1 MLQQTCGSDHLP
13 IIIKLGVRYNTT
25 GSSGIPRWKLGKA
38 DWDKFKTLCSTKL
51 KLNKDAESINEIAS
65 DFTKILQNICEE
77 TIPKTKPKCS
87 KIKPPWRNQDCAI
100 AIKKREKARK
110 KYLRTRTQ
118 QDKQHYNMLKT
129 ESKTTLKKAQKDC
142 WEDFISK
149 LNHKT
154 SSKEVWDMIRKFR
167 GKRSEPITC
176 LKTNDQIITND
187 RDKAQLL
194 AQHYADTSK
203 SENYDPKFQNIK
215 KIQDNIYKEAKP
227 HMEEDNEHNL
237 NRLFTQ
243 FELNR
248 ALQGK
253 KNTAPGADTI
263 SYEMLKQLPPSSKAE
278 LLNLINLSWV
288 VGELPSDWKVATII
302 PIKKPLKD
310 KTNPSSY
317 RPISLTSAF
326 CKIMETMIAFR
337 LNSYIERNNLIS
349 NNQSG
354 FRKHRSTIDQLVR
367 LSSEIN
373 MAFMENKAVGAIF
386 LDLEKAF
393 DLMWST
399 GTLVKLNKIGIN
411 GHMLNWIQHFLKGR
425 KIQVRLG
432 ENISDIFD
440 LENGSPQGGVLRPTL
455 FNVIMNTLPE
465 ALNDLE
471 GISLSQFADDGA
483 IWTKHS
489 SAELAVKKLQKALD
503 VIEAWGTYWGF
514 KISPDKTKAIIFS
527 RKIKDAKTDS
537 FRLTLNGKT
546 LDFVDKVTFL
556 GLTMDRKLTW
566 KHHIDQ
572 LIVKCNKDLNLMRM
586 ISRTTFGADKK
597 CLVNLYKALILS
609 KLDYGA
615 QAFNSAH
622 KSQLG
627 RLNIIQNEAL
637 RIATR
642 ARRTTPI
649 PALEVECG
657 VLPLSLR
664 REELI
669 LKYWARSSPLG
680 DNLPVN
686 QLITDFGCL
695 TTKRAKNFNPYSV
708 EIRQL
713 LKEHNINHNIAPPY
727 YLEKWDLQITH
738 PH

>member
-1 MLQQTCGSDHLP
+1 
-13 IIIKLGVRYNTT
+13 
-25 GSSGIPRWKLGKA
+25 
-38 DWDKFKTLCSTKL
+38 
-51 KLNKDAESINEIAS
+51 
-65 DFTKILQNICEE
+65 
-77 TIPKTKPKCS
+77 
-87 KIKPPWRNQDCAI
+87 
-100 AIKKREKARK
+100 
-110 KYLRTRTQ
+110 
-118 QDKQHYNMLKT
+118 MLKT

-503 VIEAWGTYWGF
+503 VIEAWCTYWGF

-556 GLTMDRKLTW
+556 GLTMDRK
-566 KHHIDQ
+566 H
-572 LIVKCNKDLNLMRM
+572 M
-586 ISRTTFGADKK
+586 
-597 CLVNLYKALILS
+597 
-609 KLDYGA
+609 
-615 QAFNSAH
+615 
-622 KSQLG
+622 
-627 RLNIIQNEAL
+627 EA
-637 RIATR
+637 
-642 ARRTTPI
+642 
-649 PALEVECG
+649 
-657 VLPLSLR
+657 S
-664 REELI
+664 
-669 LKYWARSSPLG
+669 
-680 DNLPVN
+680 
-686 QLITDFGCL
+686 
-695 TTKRAKNFNPYSV
+695 
-708 EIRQL
+708 
-713 LKEHNINHNIAPPY
+713 H
-727 YLEKWDLQITH
+727 
-738 PH
+738 